1 MIYTFIITI
10 SNDHYC
16 FDHNILNSDCRKMS
30 IEKSLGVRVDHK
42 RFQDDEI
49 CTAFRHIKLE
59 QNALHPNGS
68 VRLYTYG

>member
-1 MIYTFIITI
+1 
-10 SNDHYC
+10 
-16 FDHNILNSDCRKMS
+16 MS

-59 QNALHPNGS
+59 QNALHLNVS